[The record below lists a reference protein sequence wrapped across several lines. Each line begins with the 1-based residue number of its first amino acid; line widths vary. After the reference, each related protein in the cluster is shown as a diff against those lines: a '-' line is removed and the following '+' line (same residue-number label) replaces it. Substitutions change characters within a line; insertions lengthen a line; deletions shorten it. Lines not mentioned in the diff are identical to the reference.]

1 VISLD
6 KEYMT
11 RDGRKVRLLCVDG
24 PDSLYPVVGFVE
36 CSSDT
41 YEWCSDG
48 KFRRHIDVDRRDLIE
63 SKPRLKKTLWLH
75 HYKDGRSSVFSN
87 PVTAGEETVARTKHE
102 IDVEHGHGLGDAN
115 E

>member
-1 VISLD
+1 MISLD
-6 KEYMT
+6 KEYRT

-24 PDSLYPVVGFVE
+24 PDDIYPVIGFVE
-36 CSSDT
+36 RSIGT

-48 KFRRHIDVDRRDLIE
+48 MCCESHNTGPLDLIE
-63 SKPRLKKTLWLH
+63 SKPRVKKTLWLH
-75 HYKDGRSSVFSN
+75 HYKDGASYVFLQSEAPN
-87 PVTAGEETVARTKHE
+87 ENVVARTKHE